1 MLKIKQII
9 KDKYWIVESGY
20 GKVGTVRKL
29 DNGFEYFNQDNNT
42 KELLPNLDSFKET
55 VVAET
60 TGINLSTK
68 GSQQQHPV
76 LFPVED
82 ETRALFK
89 KAKDGKTIFVAGYY
103 ILKYD
108 GMGGN
113 THFVLNWKH

>member
-1 MLKIKQII
+1 MVLNI
-9 KDKYWIVESGY
+9 S
-20 GKVGTVRKL
+20 
-29 DNGFEYFNQDNNT
+29 NQDNNT
-42 KELLPNLDSFKET
+42 KELSNLDSSQET

-60 TGINLSTK
+60 TGINPSTK
-68 GSQQQHPV
+68 GQQIPV
-76 LFPVED
+76 IFVED

-113 THFVLNWKH
+113 THFVQIETLDKYEHRGLTPQSGI

>member
-1 MLKIKQII
+1 M
-9 KDKYWIVESGY
+9 
-20 GKVGTVRKL
+20 
-29 DNGFEYFNQDNNT
+29 
-42 KELLPNLDSFKET
+42 
-55 VVAET
+55 VAET
-60 TGINLSTK
+60 TGINRSTK
-68 GSQQQHPV
+68 GSTNNPV
-76 LFPVED
+76 LSVED